1 MFVVVNAVAIPDHL
15 RGYLSRFLSEVT
27 TGLYV
32 GVVSARVRDNLWERA
47 VSAAGSGSLTLIYND
62 AAREQGFALRST
74 GTGSRPVLDL
84 DGMLLIGMGEED
96 TVATEAVGVDLP
108 GASLSSPDSVSAAP
122 IHRERR
128 NRVRK
133 RTVAII
139 KRDNQQRNPACD
151 KDRQEDIS

>member
-74 GTGSRPVLDL
+74 VSGSRPVLDL
-84 DGMLLIGMGEED
+84 DGMLVIGTGAED
-96 TVATEAVGVDLP
+96 AVGVEPDDVDLP
-108 GASLSSPDSVSAAP
+108 GASLSSPDSVSNAP

-128 NRVRK
+128 SRVRK
-133 RTVAII
+133 RTVTIA
-139 KRDNQQRNPACD
+139 KRDNRGHEPVSD
-151 KDRQEDIS
+151 EDRHAGIS

>member
-32 GVVSARVRDNLWERA
+32 GVVSARVRDNLWQSA

-84 DGMLLIGMGEED
+84 DGMLVIGMGAED
-96 TVATEAVGVDLP
+96 AVGTEADDVDLP
-108 GASLSSPDSVSAAP
+108 GASLSSPDSGSATP

-128 NRVRK
+128 SRVRK
-133 RTVAII
+133 RTVTIV
-139 KRDNQQRNPACD
+139 KRDDREHDPACD
-151 KDRQEDIS
+151 KDRHAEIS

>member
-74 GTGSRPVLDL
+74 GSGSRPVLDL
-84 DGMLLIGMGEED
+84 DGMLVIGTGAED
-96 TVATEAVGVDLP
+96 AVGVEPDDVDLP
-108 GASLSSPDSVSAAP
+108 GASLSSPDSVSNAP

-128 NRVRK
+128 SRVRK
-133 RTVAII
+133 RTVTIA
-139 KRDNQQRNPACD
+139 KRDNRGHEPVSD
-151 KDRQEDIS
+151 EDRHAGIS

>member
-84 DGMLLIGMGEED
+84 DGMLLIGMGAED
-96 TVATEAVGVDLP
+96 AGATEADDGNLP
-108 GASLSSPDSVSAAP
+108 GAPLSSPDSDSNAP

-128 NRVRK
+128 SRVRK
-133 RTVAII
+133 RTVTIA
-139 KRDNQQRNPACD
+139 KRDNRGHEPVSD
-151 KDRQEDIS
+151 KDRQGEIS

>member
-47 VSAAGSGSLTLIYND
+47 VSAAGSGSLTLVYND

-108 GASLSSPDSVSAAP
+108 GASLSSPDSVSNAP

-128 NRVRK
+128 SRVRK
-133 RTVAII
+133 RTVTIA
-139 KRDNQQRNPACD
+139 KRDNRGHEPVSD
-151 KDRQEDIS
+151 KDRHAGIS